1 MDASSQREFLRI
13 DQALKEK
20 EQRGHVYLPPTG
32 PLIIT
37 TAEGTRG
44 RSAIIGPRP
53 TRNAIRVALRTKELG
68 RWAEDLKV
76 KARGGP
82 RVPPVIWNTRHLVVT
97 GVTSSHALLT
107 ALRRPNE
114 YDESDLEQLGAA
126 AECSG
131 RELEAAFAETTTESL
146 PTAARRWMRP
156 DRGGGRMSGHA
167 PLRASEPTRRPQRRR
182 ESILT
187 RLAEEVRAD
196 PDGDGWLR
204 ILMRGI
210 ARTWPH
216 LEEAERRE
224 ALEAAPP
231 LSGTAWDALLAAAM
245 EHIAWVTGYPR
256 PAWVDDA
263 GRFNEPPHSYAA
275 FEKENA
281 ICWAP
286 GAFLRHGALADPRDL
301 DWRGGENGA
310 WVPDREA
317 ENRGSNAAKLGDTPR
332 ATATRTRS
340 RQS

>member
-20 EQRGHVYLPPTG
+20 GQRGHVHLPPTG

-53 TRNAIRVALRTKELG
+53 TRDAIRVALRTKELG

-167 PLRASEPTRRPQRRR
+167 PLGASEPTGRPERRR

-224 ALEAAPP
+224 ALEGGAPSERDGVGRTAGGRDGTHRVADGVPQAGVGRRRRP
-231 LSGTAWDALLAAAM
+231 LQRAAAQLRGIR
-245 EHIAWVTGYPR
+245 EGERYLLGARSLPAARRARGPQRPR
-256 PAWVDDA
+256 LA
-263 GRFNEPPHSYAA
+263 GRGEWSLG
-275 FEKENA
+275 
-281 ICWAP
+281 P
-286 GAFLRHGALADPRDL
+286 G
-301 DWRGGENGA
+301 
-310 WVPDREA
+310 
-317 ENRGSNAAKLGDTPR
+317 
-332 ATATRTRS
+332 
-340 RQS
+340 